1 MAKQIDIRYTPDR
14 NLPPCSITEGGRV
27 VTCGFTHFQVRFDDA
42 PEKWLDEYE
51 DQDGTLY

>member
-14 NLPPCSITEGGRV
+14 NSHRARLL
-27 VTCGFTHFQVRFDDA
+27 RFDDA

-51 DQDGTLY
+51 DQDGTLYWVEA